1 MAARSIDKRVARRLR
16 RATSIPPY
24 ISSGSMASNPPSPI
38 GSGLMVYGC

>member
-1 MAARSIDKRVARRLR
+1 MAARSIDKRVARPLR

-24 ISSGSMASNPPSPI
+24 IRVNRVEPPSPI